1 MAFLNQKAVSRLFSL
16 GGGNYRPTKI
26 AQTKNSIAKEM
37 RLAEEYSRRTGM
49 IDYSR
54 IHVIVALKLRLDRL
68 YAEWAGGY
76 IS

>member
-1 MAFLNQKAVSRLFSL
+1 MAFLNQGAIERLFTL
-16 GGGNYRPTKI
+16 GTNGHRPTRI
-26 AQTKNSIAKEM
+26 IQTKRTIEREM
-37 RLAEEYSRRTGM
+37 RLAEEFSRRTGM
-49 IDYSR
+49 IDFSR